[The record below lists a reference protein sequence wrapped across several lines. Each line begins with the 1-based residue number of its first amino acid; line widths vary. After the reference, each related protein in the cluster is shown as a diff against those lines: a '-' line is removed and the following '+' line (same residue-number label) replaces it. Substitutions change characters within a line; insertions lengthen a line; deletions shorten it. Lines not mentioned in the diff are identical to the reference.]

1 MCFDQNLL
9 CFVSLYLPRSCL
21 MLAAY
26 NKTNIPCPFC
36 SISKLFTLGNTIL
49 NSASRRWINYP
60 GWIISDIKQNGME
73 YFLIISLLLT
83 NFQNIVKFVYFSFS
97 KKKKKREN
105 ENDLDL
111 FLSRPNFMR
120 NGIIISAPL
129 TKAIFLQA
137 TQKVVYLSAHK
148 IWI

>member
-1 MCFDQNLL
+1 
-9 CFVSLYLPRSCL
+9 
-21 MLAAY
+21 
-26 NKTNIPCPFC
+26 
-36 SISKLFTLGNTIL
+36 
-49 NSASRRWINYP
+49 
-60 GWIISDIKQNGME
+60 ME

-148 IWI
+148 I